1 MKVLNILN
9 RKGLGVITGLFLIFF
24 VTGSPKAKAN
34 TVPGISF
41 EVFYENL
48 APYGQWI
55 NDAQYGQIWAP
66 AVGADFRPYYSDG
79 YWVNTNY
86 GNMWVSNYE
95 WGWAPFHYGRWTVHN
110 RYGWVWVPGYEWGP
124 SWVTWRSGGGYYGWA
139 PMAPGVS
146 ISVSFGSGYH
156 IPDNYWTFVPYRNLY
171 STRVYSYHYANRV
184 PAIMNRTTIINNTYV
199 DNSVSYVTGPSRSEV
214 RRTVGTNVKTYNVS
228 NTDRR
233 SVASRIDG
241 NNISVYR
248 PETSRRAVKSTAN
261 NNNRTAVSRSS
272 TPTTSSN
279 VNNGTTSRRTVNT
292 APAATRSNVNS
303 GTTPARSATPA
314 AAPAQRSTATKPA
327 AATRSTRAA
336 QTTTSRAPSPASR
349 VSTPTS
355 SRRATMT
362 APTRS
367 SSVNSSASRST
378 TKSAGAT
385 SRRR

>member
-272 TPTTSSN
+272 ASTSSN